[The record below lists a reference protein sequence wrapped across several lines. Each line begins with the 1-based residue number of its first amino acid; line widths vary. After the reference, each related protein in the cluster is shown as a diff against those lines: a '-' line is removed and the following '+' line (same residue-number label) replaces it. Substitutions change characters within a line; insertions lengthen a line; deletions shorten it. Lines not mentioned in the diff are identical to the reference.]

1 MDIFTFAMQFEKD
14 GEIYYRELA
23 DKESH
28 AGIREICLMLAEAE
42 VKHYHVIEQLSH
54 NVKPKDFETP
64 LLSNAKNV
72 FKAMKVEELD
82 VNITS
87 SLEMYE
93 KALALEKDSLKF
105 YQKQTEDETDSLLKD
120 VFALLANEE
129 AQHAFLLET
138 IIEFVNRPQTWLEN
152 AEFNH
157 LDEY

>member
-14 GEIYYRELA
+14 GESYYRELA
-23 DKESH
+23 DKQSH
-28 AGIREICLMLAEAE
+28 AGIREICFMLAEAE
-42 VKHYHVIEQLSH
+42 AKHYHVIEQLSH

-72 FKAMKVEELD
+72 FRTMKVEKQD
-82 VNITS
+82 VSMTS

-105 YQKQTEDETDSLLKD
+105 YLQQAEKETDSLLKE
-120 VFALLANEE
+120 VFGLLANEE
-129 AQHAFLLET
+129 KQHAFLLEA